1 MRWFRRK
8 KKEKIENAVDQPQ
21 TKPSA
26 SERLDIPESTLVS
39 LANPVHAF
47 IKRLEGIITDAD
59 MEAKTKV
66 LQDTRL
72 QLIVGGEALLLSK
85 SGVEPLGMSYERSL
99 QSDVFIRMSEQAAG
113 QLAMTTSFPEF
124 KKEYKQMVGVKGAA
138 SYISIKLHTPLEE
151 LRRKGYFSI
160 DFLRIL
166 IDA

>member
-8 KKEKIENAVDQPQ
+8 KEEKSENAVERQS
-21 TKPSA
+21 KPSA
-26 SERLDIPESTLVS
+26 PEGLDIAESTLVS
-39 LANPVHAF
+39 MINPVHAF
-47 IKRLEGIITDAD
+47 IKRLEGIITDDD
-59 MEAKTKV
+59 MEAKTKA

-85 SGVEPLGMSYERSL
+85 EGVKPLAMSHERSV

-113 QLAMTTSFPEF
+113 QLAMTSTFQEF

-151 LRRKGYFSI
+151 LRQKGYFSVE
-160 DFLRIL
+160 FLRTL

>member
-1 MRWFRRK
+1 MRWFKRK
-8 KKEKIENAVDQPQ
+8 KKEKTENTVEQQHA
-21 TKPSA
+21 TPSA
-26 SERLDIPESTLVS
+26 PERLDIPESSLVS
-39 LANPVHAF
+39 MTNPVHAF
-47 IKRLEGIITDAD
+47 ITRLEGIITDSD
-59 MEAKTKV
+59 MEAKTKA

-85 SGVEPLGMSYERSL
+85 EGVKPLVMSHERSL

-160 DFLRIL
+160 EFLRIL